1 MHHKIILVLLFIFS
15 TNSFGF
21 KLSPIVQ
28 TFGFEKQNKTKT
40 FRILNTSK
48 EAIRLETE
56 IFKRIISIDN
66 VETRPESSDFLVYP
80 PQMILEAGA
89 SRAIRVSYVGKK
101 TNIEQAYR
109 LVVRQIPNKL
119 KKKKEDKTQISFLF
133 EYVASLYV
141 APQGVEEKLKVDTA
155 LKSGQNI
162 EIKFQNIG
170 SKHVLLR
177 RFKLEAKQGDKKK
190 TIRFKNKEFEKYGSQ
205 NILAGLKRKIS
216 INDNKNFFKPGPIKI
231 QFIKDLKD

>member
-1 MHHKIILVLLFIFS
+1 MRHKILIIILFVLS

-28 TFGFEKQNKTKT
+28 TFGFDNNNKTKT

-48 EAIRLETE
+48 EVIRLETE

-66 VETRPESSDFLVYP
+66 KETRPDSTDFLVYP
-80 PQMILEAGA
+80 PQMELEAGA

-101 TNIEQAYR
+101 TNIEEAYR
-109 LVVRQIPNKL
+109 LIVRQIPNKL
-119 KKKKEDKTQISFLF
+119 KKKADVKTQISFLF

-141 APQGVEEKLKVDTA
+141 APSDVKEKLKVQSA
-155 LKSGQNI
+155 KKVGSNLIIN
-162 EIKFQNIG
+162 FQNVG

-177 RFKLEAKQGDKKK
+177 RYSLELSQGKIKKTFKLSS
-190 TIRFKNKEFEKYGSQ
+190 KEFEKYGSQ
-205 NILAGLKRKIS
+205 NILAGLERKIIFKENTS
-216 INDNKNFFKPGPIKI
+216 IFKTGKIKVR
-231 QFIKDLKD
+231 FIKD